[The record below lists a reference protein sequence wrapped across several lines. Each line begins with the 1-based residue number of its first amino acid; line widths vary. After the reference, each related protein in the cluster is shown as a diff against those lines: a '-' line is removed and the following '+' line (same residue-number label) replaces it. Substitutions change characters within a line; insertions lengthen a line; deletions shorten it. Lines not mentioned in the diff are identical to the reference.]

1 MNDSDPQ
8 GTPPSPGSPV
18 AAPRAPAPWKPLG
31 ARERRILGVL
41 VEKAKTTPDVY
52 PMSLNALRSGA
63 NQKNNRYPLMELDN
77 DDIEQSLERLR
88 ELGAVSEVQGDSRV
102 LRYRHLLYD
111 WLGVDK
117 IELAV
122 MAELLLRGAQTEGD
136 LRARAARMDPI
147 PDLSTLR
154 NVVAALKGRGLVVGL
169 TPDGRGH
176 VVTHAL
182 YGPAEMEKLR
192 AEFRGQSSGERP
204 SSEPD
209 AASKSVASPAASHAA
224 ASAATGSVAVPRSF
238 TPAPSP
244 PASPGL
250 SAVDR
255 AAASE
260 LAGTVAMLRSEV
272 DELRGE
278 LDRLRREMD
287 DLLAQLR

>member
-1 MNDSDPQ
+1 MSDSNPPNA
-8 GTPPSPGSPV
+8 PPSPALPAS
-18 AAPRAPAPWKPLG
+18 APRAAAWQPIG

-52 PMSLNALRSGA
+52 PMSINALRSGA

-88 ELGAVSEVQGDSRV
+88 GLGAVSEVQGDSRV
-102 LRYRHLLYD
+102 PRYRHLLYD

-117 IELAV
+117 LELAV

-147 PDLSTLR
+147 PDLTTLR
-154 NVVAALKGRGLVVGL
+154 SVLAALKAKRLVVGL

-176 VVTHAL
+176 VVTHGL
-182 YGPAEMEKLR
+182 YQPPEMEKLR
-192 AEFRGQSSGERP
+192 AEYRGQSHGDRP
-204 SSEPD
+204 SADADSPSE
-209 AASKSVASPAASHAA
+209 AA
-224 ASAATGSVAVPRSF
+224 AA
-238 TPAPSP
+238 P
-244 PASPGL
+244 PASQAAV
-250 SAVDR
+250 SASRGSAAIPAMHKAQAPAAPAEFATDQ

-272 DELRGE
+272 DDLRGE
-278 LDRLRREMD
+278 LDRLRREVD